1 MACPRTCVGIFRSLD
16 QSLPAVDVSKMA
28 TAIIERSDPGISVG
42 QRLDLD
48 QIDWDTYVAINDALG
63 DRGEPRLIYIDGQ
76 LTIMTRSR
84 VHDWLAEHVGL
95 FVPTAAAHLGLN
107 CVPSGETTFRKRAK
121 EAGLEGDRTY
131 HFGANAIR
139 MRRARNF
146 DPNTDPVP
154 DLAIEIE
161 VTHSA
166 KKAMRAW
173 GRLGVPEVW
182 RFDASADWSCTFWK
196 RKADGGYRKLASSSF
211 LPTITPAEVV
221 AKLLEADEI
230 GTTAFILAV
239 GRWVEEVVRPRI
251 ERGRR

>member
-1 MACPRTCVGIFRSLD
+1 MAIATRGRSQPRSPI
-16 QSLPAVDVSKMA
+16 
-28 TAIIERSDPGISVG
+28 G

-84 VHDWLAEHVGL
+84 LHDWLAEHIGL
-95 FVPTAAAHLGLN
+95 FVPTAAAHLGLD

-131 HFGANAIR
+131 HFGADALR
-139 MRRARNF
+139 MRRAGNF

-161 VTHSA
+161 VTHPASE
-166 KKAMRAW
+166 AMKAW

-196 RKADGGYRKLASSSF
+196 RRADGGYRKLASSF
-211 LPTITPAEVV
+211 FMPTITPSEVV
-221 AKLLEADEI
+221 EKMRQADEI

-239 GRWVEEVVRPRI
+239 GRWAGEVVRPRI
-251 ERGRR
+251 GRGRR